1 MQSIDESAPGKGAR
15 TRHAI
20 IEAVTHLF
28 NRKGYAASTIR
39 DICEAGGIQKGGLY
53 NHFHSKNEIV
63 LESFDWARQQLG
75 AALDAAMAP
84 VADASAQQR
93 LIHLAESFCA
103 LYENDTY
110 FPAGCPVLNTGIEAK
125 GEMDILRAPARDAMA
140 KFRGRIVDIGEA
152 GIDSGE
158 LPADLDLEHL
168 ADIFA
173 ALLEGA
179 MFLSVL
185 NDDTRYLHNAV
196 DHLRSV
202 VLSLNAEED

>member
-1 MQSIDESAPGKGAR
+1 MQSTDQTSPGKGAR

-28 NRKGYAASTIR
+28 NRKGYAASSIR

-53 NHFHSKNEIV
+53 NHFSSKNDII
-63 LESFDWARQQLG
+63 LASFDWAKQQLG
-75 AALDAAMAP
+75 AALDECMRQAAEATAP
-84 VADASAQQR
+84 QQ
-93 LIHLAESFCA
+93 LVHLAESFCA

-125 GEMDILRAPARDAMA
+125 GDMDILREPARDAMA
-140 KFRGRIVDIGEA
+140 KFRGRIITIGER
-152 GIDSGE
+152 GIDSSE

-168 ADIFA
+168 ADVFT

-196 DHLRSV
+196 DHLRAHIA
-202 VLSLNAEED
+202 SLGEHKN